1 MKGNCSGSHQG
12 TKTQRIDLPAIVP
25 LCGTQASFRI
35 PELGSRRVWVLPPYL
50 KSLPAIAS
58 SGEAGG
64 EERIARK
71 ELITLN
77 VLLIKKATKRIIL

>member
-1 MKGNCSGSHQG
+1 M
-12 TKTQRIDLPAIVP
+12 
-25 LCGTQASFRI
+25 
-35 PELGSRRVWVLPPYL
+35 PPYL

-71 ELITLN
+71 TVDAVPNAFGIHKTLGPGLLEKVYEVCFCHELSKRGLEYQRQVD
-77 VLLIKKATKRIIL
+77 VLPIASGYMME